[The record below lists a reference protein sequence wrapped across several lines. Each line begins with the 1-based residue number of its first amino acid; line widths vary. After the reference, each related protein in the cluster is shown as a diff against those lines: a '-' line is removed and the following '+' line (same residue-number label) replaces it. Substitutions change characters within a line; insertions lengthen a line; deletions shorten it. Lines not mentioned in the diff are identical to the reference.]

1 MDKTQTIYLLN
12 DSFPPLIDG
21 VVNTVLNY
29 ASQIQRSG
37 LQSMVVTPA
46 NPDADDQQFSY
57 SVVRYPSIVTQKFEG
72 YPAGV
77 PFSPEVARNVTDRN
91 IALLHTHC
99 PVMSTFMAR
108 QLRQITN
115 APIVFTYHTKFDVDI
130 EHIVKSK
137 PIQLAA
143 KSTGVQHFGL

>member
-1 MDKTQTIYLLN
+1 M
-12 DSFPPLIDG
+12 
-21 VVNTVLNY
+21 
-29 ASQIQRSG
+29 
-37 LQSMVVTPA
+37 
-46 NPDADDQQFSY
+46 
-57 SVVRYPSIVTQKFEG
+57 TQKFEG

-91 IALLHTHC
+91 IVLLHTHC

-137 PIQLAA
+137 PIQHAA